1 MKAKIIV
8 GILVLGLACLSGCK
22 DSKAKGQK
30 QNEVTTENSNKESN
44 MDESNTD
51 ESKVQVY
58 REPTEEELKILEDCN
73 LSNDSMRKIKE
84 EGMNIGTQ
92 SFVDTAKIMLNY
104 LEEKYGEEFKV
115 VGGEI
120 PGIISGD
127 YSILA
132 EAVDGEHSG
141 EQFEVYYL
149 VDDDGNPYC
158 EDGYFAILKSAE
170 VQEYLQ
176 NIAQE
181 AGTDIKVIVSLEGN
195 VGEDYTK
202 ETTLREIEELNKNR
216 GVQIFIH
223 GYVRPEMSDE
233 EFQEQVQKLEE
244 KLNQT
249 DLCIKYT
256 VFRLI
261 DNKKYDYIQEDSDID
276 IAFPRGTQDEEE
288 YNLRYHVYIRGKE

>member
-1 MKAKIIV
+1 MKTKIIV

-30 QNEVTTENSNKESN
+30 QNEVPTENSNEESN

-104 LEEKYGEEFKV
+104 LREKYGEEFKV

-149 VDDDGNPYC
+149 VDDAGNPYC

-176 NIAQE
+176 SIAQE
-181 AGTDIKVIVSLEGN
+181 AGTDIKVIVSLNGTVGKQYNKDTTIEGIQ
-195 VGEDYTK
+195 K
-202 ETTLREIEELNKNR
+202 LNKNK
-216 GVQIFIH
+216 GIQIFIH
-223 GYVRPEMSDE
+223 GYMRPEVSDE
-233 EFQEQVQKLEE
+233 EFQKQIKKLEE
-244 KLNQT
+244 KLKQT

-256 VFRLI
+256 VVRLN
-261 DNKKYDYIQEDSDID
+261 DDKKFDYIQEYSDIS
-276 IAFPRGTQDEEE
+276 IAFPRGTSVEEE
-288 YNLRYHVYIRGKE
+288 YNLRYHAYIEGEE

>member
-22 DSKAKGQK
+22 DSKGKEQK
-30 QNEVTTENSNKESN
+30 QNKVATEDNKE
-44 MDESNTD
+44 ES
-51 ESKVQVY
+51 EVQVY
-58 REPTEEELKILEDCN
+58 REPTEEELQMLEDCN
-73 LSNDSMRKIKE
+73 ISNDAMRKIKE

-104 LEEKYGEEFKV
+104 LREKYGEEFKV

-158 EDGYFAILKSAE
+158 EDGYFAILKRAE

-181 AGTDIKVIVSLEGN
+181 AGTDIKVIVSLNGTVGKQYDKDTTIEGIQ
-195 VGEDYTK
+195 K
-202 ETTLREIEELNKNR
+202 LNKNK
-216 GVQIFIH
+216 GIQIFIH
-223 GYVRPEMSDE
+223 GYMRPEVSDE
-233 EFQEQVQKLEE
+233 EFQKQIKKLEE
-244 KLNQT
+244 KLKQT

-256 VFRLI
+256 VVRLN
-261 DNKKYDYIQEDSDID
+261 DDKKFDYIQKYSDID
-276 IAFPRGTQDEEE
+276 IAFPRGTEAEEK
-288 YNLRYHVYIRGKE
+288 YNLKYHEYIRGKE

>member
-22 DSKAKGQK
+22 DSKGKEQK
-30 QNEVTTENSNKESN
+30 QNKVATEDNKE
-44 MDESNTD
+44 ES
-51 ESKVQVY
+51 EVQVY
-58 REPTEEELKILEDCN
+58 REPTEEELQILEDCN
-73 LSNDSMRKIKE
+73 ISNDSMRKIKK

-132 EAVDGEHSG
+132 EAVYGEHSG

-158 EDGYFAILKSAE
+158 EDGYFAILKRAE

-176 NIAQE
+176 KIAQE
-181 AGTDIKVIVSLEGN
+181 AGVDIKVIVSLNGE
-195 VGEDYTK
+195 VGENYK
-202 ETTLREIEELNKNR
+202 KKTTLNEIKQLSRNR
-216 GVQIFIH
+216 GIQIFIH
-223 GYVRPEMSDE
+223 GYMRQEVSNE
-233 EFQEQVQKLEE
+233 EFERQVGELEE
-244 KLNQT
+244 KLENT
-249 DLCIKYT
+249 GFNIKYS
-256 VFRLI
+256 VERLLNNEAFDSI
-261 DNKKYDYIQEDSDID
+261 NKWSDVERVL
-276 IAFPRGTQDEEE
+276 PNTLELDEK
-288 YNLRYHVYIRGKE
+288 YNLRYYKNIKPEYANGE

>member
-22 DSKAKGQK
+22 DSKGKEQK
-30 QNEVTTENSNKESN
+30 QNKVATEDNKE
-44 MDESNTD
+44 ES
-51 ESKVQVY
+51 EVQVY
-58 REPTEEELKILEDCN
+58 REPTEEELQMLEDCN
-73 LSNDSMRKIKE
+73 ISNDAMRKIKE

-104 LEEKYGEEFKV
+104 LREKYGEEFKV

-149 VDDDGNPYC
+149 VDDAGNPYC

-170 VQEYLQ
+170 FQQMMQERADATGEGWKVFAVLDGTYGEKYKKDTILSENDLEILQ
-176 NIAQE
+176 
-181 AGTDIKVIVSLEGN
+181 
-195 VGEDYTK
+195 GE
-202 ETTLREIEELNKNR
+202 
-216 GVQIFIH
+216 
-223 GYVRPEMSDE
+223 VRCVMKPEKS
-233 EFQEQVQKLEE
+233 
-244 KLNQT
+244 
-249 DLCIKYT
+249 
-256 VFRLI
+256 
-261 DNKKYDYIQEDSDID
+261 
-276 IAFPRGTQDEEE
+276 EEE
-288 YNLRYHVYIRGKE
+288 YEQQKEELEQVNSDMSGIGKNVNILYCQMLKQEEYDKLQTFEDFMDVLLRHNEKTPLYKGGKGS

>member
-22 DSKAKGQK
+22 DSKGKEQK
-30 QNEVTTENSNKESN
+30 QNKVATEDNKE
-44 MDESNTD
+44 ES
-51 ESKVQVY
+51 EVQVY
-58 REPTEEELKILEDCN
+58 REPTEEELQMLEDCN
-73 LSNDSMRKIKE
+73 ISNDSMRKIKE

-104 LEEKYGEEFKV
+104 LREKYGEEFKV

-158 EDGYFAILKSAE
+158 EDGYFAILKRAE

-181 AGTDIKVIVSLEGN
+181 AGTDIKVIVSLNGTVGKQYDKDTTIEGIQ
-195 VGEDYTK
+195 K
-202 ETTLREIEELNKNR
+202 LNKNK
-216 GVQIFIH
+216 GIQIFIH
-223 GYVRPEMSDE
+223 GYMRPEVSDE
-233 EFQEQVQKLEE
+233 EFQKQIKKLEE
-244 KLNQT
+244 KLKQT

-256 VFRLI
+256 VVRLN
-261 DNKKYDYIQEDSDID
+261 DDKKFDYIQKYSDID
-276 IAFPRGTQDEEE
+276 IAFPRGTEAEEK
-288 YNLRYHVYIRGKE
+288 YNLKYHEYIRGKE

>member
-22 DSKAKGQK
+22 DSKGKEQK
-30 QNEVTTENSNKESN
+30 QNKVATEDNKE
-44 MDESNTD
+44 ES
-51 ESKVQVY
+51 EVQVY
-58 REPTEEELKILEDCN
+58 REPTEEELQMLEDCN
-73 LSNDSMRKIKE
+73 ISNDSMRKIKE

-158 EDGYFAILKSAE
+158 KDGYFAILKSDE
-170 VQEYLQ
+170 FQQMMQERANETGEGWKVFAVLT
-176 NIAQE
+176 
-181 AGTDIKVIVSLEGN
+181 GTYGEEYTENVMLSDIDSS
-195 VGEDYTK
+195 
-202 ETTLREIEELNKNR
+202 TLR
-216 GVQIFIH
+216 GV
-223 GYVRPEMSDE
+223 VRCVMSPEKSDE
-233 EFQEQVQKLEE
+233 EYEQAKEELKQKNSDLSGMGNGVRILYCQMLKLEE
-244 KLNQT
+244 YDKLQT
-249 DLCIKYT
+249 
-256 VFRLI
+256 F
-261 DNKKYDYIQEDSDID
+261 EDIVDVLGRHTD
-276 IAFPRGTQDEEE
+276 TEPL
-288 YNLRYHVYIRGKE
+288 YKGKDSE

>member
-22 DSKAKGQK
+22 DSKGKEQK
-30 QNEVTTENSNKESN
+30 QNKVATEDNKE
-44 MDESNTD
+44 ES
-51 ESKVQVY
+51 EVQVY
-58 REPTEEELKILEDCN
+58 REPTEEELQMLEDCN
-73 LSNDSMRKIKE
+73 ISNDAMRKIKE

-104 LEEKYGEEFKV
+104 LREKYGEEFKV

-149 VDDDGNPYC
+149 VDDAGNPYC

-170 VQEYLQ
+170 FQQMMQERADATGEGWKVFAVLDGTYGEKYKKDTILSENDLEILQ
-176 NIAQE
+176 
-181 AGTDIKVIVSLEGN
+181 
-195 VGEDYTK
+195 GE
-202 ETTLREIEELNKNR
+202 
-216 GVQIFIH
+216 
-223 GYVRPEMSDE
+223 VRCVMKPEKS
-233 EFQEQVQKLEE
+233 
-244 KLNQT
+244 
-249 DLCIKYT
+249 
-256 VFRLI
+256 
-261 DNKKYDYIQEDSDID
+261 
-276 IAFPRGTQDEEE
+276 EEE
-288 YNLRYHVYIRGKE
+288 YEQQKEELEQVNSDMSGIGKNVNILYCQMLKQEEYDKLQTFEDFMDVLLRHNEKTPLYKGGKWS

>member
-22 DSKAKGQK
+22 DSKGKEQK
-30 QNEVTTENSNKESN
+30 QNKVATEDNKE
-44 MDESNTD
+44 ES
-51 ESKVQVY
+51 ELQVY
-58 REPTEEELKILEDCN
+58 REPTEEELQILEDCN
-73 LSNDSMRKIKE
+73 ISNDSMRKIKE

-158 EDGYFAILKSAE
+158 EDGYFAILKRAE
-170 VQEYLQ
+170 VQEYFQ

-181 AGTDIKVIVSLEGN
+181 ADVDIKVIVSLNGN

-202 ETTLREIEELNKNR
+202 ETTLSEIEKLSRDR
-216 GVQIFIH
+216 GIQVFIH
-223 GYVRPEMSDE
+223 GYVRPEMLDE
-233 EFQEQVQKLEE
+233 EFEKQVGALEE
-244 KLNQT
+244 KLGNT
-249 DLCIKYT
+249 GFNIKYSVERLLNNE
-256 VFRLI
+256 VFDSI
-261 DNKKYDYIQEDSDID
+261 NKWSDVERVL
-276 IAFPRGTQDEEE
+276 PNTLELDEK
-288 YNLRYHVYIRGKE
+288 YNLRYYKNIKAKDANGE

>member
-1 MKAKIIV
+1 MKTKIIV
-8 GILVLGLACLSGCK
+8 GILVLGLVCLSGCK
-22 DSKAKGQK
+22 GSKAKGQK
-30 QNEVTTENSNKESN
+30 QNEVTTENSSEESN
-44 MDESNTD
+44 RDESNTD

-104 LEEKYGEEFKV
+104 LREKYGEEFKV

-149 VDDDGNPYC
+149 VDDAGNPYC

-170 VQEYLQ
+170 FQQMMQERADATGEGWKVFAVLDGTYGEKYKKDTILSENDLEILQ
-176 NIAQE
+176 
-181 AGTDIKVIVSLEGN
+181 
-195 VGEDYTK
+195 GE
-202 ETTLREIEELNKNR
+202 
-216 GVQIFIH
+216 
-223 GYVRPEMSDE
+223 VRCVMKPEKS
-233 EFQEQVQKLEE
+233 
-244 KLNQT
+244 
-249 DLCIKYT
+249 
-256 VFRLI
+256 
-261 DNKKYDYIQEDSDID
+261 
-276 IAFPRGTQDEEE
+276 EEE
-288 YNLRYHVYIRGKE
+288 YEQQKEELEQVNSDMSGIGKNVNILYCQMLKQEEYDKLQTFEDFMDVLLRHNEKTPLYKGGKWS

>member
-1 MKAKIIV
+1 MKTKIIV

-22 DSKAKGQK
+22 GSKAKGQK
-30 QNEVTTENSNKESN
+30 QNEVTTENNKEENSN
-44 MDESNTD
+44 EESNTD
-51 ESKVQVY
+51 ESEVQVY
-58 REPTEEELKILEDCN
+58 REPTEEELQMLEDCN
-73 LSNDSMRKIKE
+73 ISNDSMRKIKE

-181 AGTDIKVIVSLEGN
+181 AGTDIKVIVSLNGTVGKQYDRDTTIEGIQ
-195 VGEDYTK
+195 K
-202 ETTLREIEELNKNR
+202 LNKNK
-216 GVQIFIH
+216 GIQIFIH
-223 GYVRPEMSDE
+223 GYMRPEVSDE
-233 EFQEQVQKLEE
+233 EFQKQVKKLEE
-244 KLNQT
+244 KLKQT
-249 DLCIKYT
+249 DLCIRYT
-256 VFRLI
+256 VVRLN
-261 DNKKYDYIQEDSDID
+261 DDKKFDYIQKYSDID
-276 IAFPRGTQDEEE
+276 IAFPRGTEAEEK
-288 YNLRYHVYIRGKE
+288 YNLKYHEYIRGKE

>member
-22 DSKAKGQK
+22 DSKGKEQK
-30 QNEVTTENSNKESN
+30 QNKVATEDNKE
-44 MDESNTD
+44 ES
-51 ESKVQVY
+51 EVQVY
-58 REPTEEELKILEDCN
+58 REPTEEELQMLEDCN
-73 LSNDSMRKIKE
+73 ISNDSMRKIKE

-132 EAVDGEHSG
+132 EAVYGEHSG

-158 EDGYFAILKSAE
+158 EDGYFAILKRAE

-176 NIAQE
+176 KIAQE
-181 AGTDIKVIVSLEGN
+181 AGVDIKVIVSLNGE
-195 VGEDYTK
+195 VGENYK
-202 ETTLREIEELNKNR
+202 KKTTLNEIKQLSRNR
-216 GVQIFIH
+216 GIQIFIH
-223 GYVRPEMSDE
+223 GYMRQEVSNE
-233 EFQEQVQKLEE
+233 EFERQVGELEE
-244 KLNQT
+244 KLENT
-249 DLCIKYT
+249 GFNIKYS
-256 VFRLI
+256 VERLLNNEAFDSI
-261 DNKKYDYIQEDSDID
+261 NKWSDVERVL
-276 IAFPRGTQDEEE
+276 PNTLELDEK
-288 YNLRYHVYIRGKE
+288 YNLRYYKNIKPEYANGE

>member
-22 DSKAKGQK
+22 DSKGKEQK
-30 QNEVTTENSNKESN
+30 QNKVATEDNKE
-44 MDESNTD
+44 ES
-51 ESKVQVY
+51 EVQVY
-58 REPTEEELKILEDCN
+58 REPTEEELQMLEDCN
-73 LSNDSMRKIKE
+73 ISNDSMRKIKE

-158 EDGYFAILKSAE
+158 EDGYFAILKRAE

-176 NIAQE
+176 KIAQE
-181 AGTDIKVIVSLEGN
+181 AGVDIKVIVSLNGN
-195 VGEDYTK
+195 VGKKYNKDTTVEEMLSMGEEIEVNIFGYMK
-202 ETTLREIEELNKNR
+202 PETTEEQFEEQTTILQKKFEKT
-216 GVQIFIH
+216 GFYMD
-223 GYVRPEMSDE
+223 YVVWRLLSN
-233 EFQEQVQKLEE
+233 E
-244 KLNQT
+244 K
-249 DLCIKYT
+249 
-256 VFRLI
+256 F
-261 DNKKYDYIQEDSDID
+261 DYIQTYSDID
-276 IAFPRGTQDEEE
+276 FVFQRGVISEED
-288 YNLRYHVYIRGKE
+288 YDLRVYKYIKPSK

>member
-8 GILVLGLACLSGCK
+8 GILLLGLACLSGCK

-30 QNEVTTENSNKESN
+30 QNEVTDESNKE
-44 MDESNTD
+44 ES
-51 ESKVQVY
+51 EMQVY
-58 REPTEEELKILEDCN
+58 REPTEEELQILEDCN

-104 LEEKYGEEFKV
+104 LREKYGEEFKV

-158 EDGYFAILKSAE
+158 EDGYFAILKGAE

-176 NIAQE
+176 NIAQK
-181 AGTDIKVIVSLEGN
+181 AGVDIKVIAALDGN
-195 VGEDYTK
+195 VTK
-202 ETTLREIEELNKNR
+202 KYNKDTTIEEIENLNRKR
-216 GVQIFIH
+216 GIQIYIY

-233 EFQEQVQKLEE
+233 VFQEQAQKLETE
-244 KLNQT
+244 LKKNNLR
-249 DLCIKYT
+249 ISYT

-261 DNKKYDYIQEDSDID
+261 DNEKYDYIQEYSDID
-276 IAFPRGTQDEEE
+276 IAFPRGTSSEEE
-288 YNLRYHVYIRGKE
+288 YNLRYDEYIKGKE

>member
-1 MKAKIIV
+1 MKTKIIV

-22 DSKAKGQK
+22 DSKGKEQK
-30 QNEVTTENSNKESN
+30 QNKVATEDNKE
-44 MDESNTD
+44 ES
-51 ESKVQVY
+51 EVQVY
-58 REPTEEELKILEDCN
+58 REPTEEELQILEDCN
-73 LSNDSMRKIKE
+73 ISNDSMRKIKK

-132 EAVDGEHSG
+132 EAVEGEHSG

-158 EDGYFAILKSAE
+158 EDGYFAILKRAE

-195 VGEDYTK
+195 VGKKYNKDITVE
-202 ETTLREIEELNKNR
+202 EIKNLNKK
-216 GVQIFIH
+216 GKIEIYFF

-233 EFQEQVQKLEE
+233 EFQKQVKKLEE
-244 KLNQT
+244 QLRETN
-249 DLCIKYT
+249 LCIDYT
-256 VFRLI
+256 VWRLI
-261 DNKKYDYIQEDSDID
+261 DNEKFDYIQEYSDIS
-276 IAFPRGTQDEEE
+276 IAFPRGTDSEEK
-288 YNLRYHVYIRGKE
+288 YNLRYDEYIRGKE

>member
-22 DSKAKGQK
+22 DSKGKEQK
-30 QNEVTTENSNKESN
+30 QNKVATEDNKE
-44 MDESNTD
+44 ES
-51 ESKVQVY
+51 EVQVY
-58 REPTEEELKILEDCN
+58 REPTEEELQMLEDCN
-73 LSNDSMRKIKE
+73 ISNDSMRKIKE

-158 EDGYFAILKSAE
+158 EDGYFAILKRAE

-176 NIAQE
+176 KIAQE
-181 AGTDIKVIVSLEGN
+181 AGVDIKVIVSLNGN
-195 VGEDYTK
+195 VGKKYNKDTTVEEMLSMGEEIEVNIFGYMK
-202 ETTLREIEELNKNR
+202 PETTEEQFEEQTTILQKKFEKN
-216 GVQIFIH
+216 GFYMD
-223 GYVRPEMSDE
+223 YVVWRLLSN
-233 EFQEQVQKLEE
+233 E
-244 KLNQT
+244 K
-249 DLCIKYT
+249 
-256 VFRLI
+256 F
-261 DNKKYDYIQEDSDID
+261 DYIQTYSDID
-276 IAFPRGTQDEEE
+276 FVFQRGVISEED
-288 YNLRYHVYIRGKE
+288 YDLRVYKYIKPSK

>member
-1 MKAKIIV
+1 MKTKIIV

-30 QNEVTTENSNKESN
+30 QNEVTTENSSEESN

-132 EAVDGEHSG
+132 EAVEGEHSG

-158 EDGYFAILKSAE
+158 EDGYFAILKRAE

-176 NIAQE
+176 NMAE
-181 AGTDIKVIVSLEGN
+181 DAGTDIKVIVSLQGN
-195 VGEDYTK
+195 VRKKYNKD
-202 ETTLREIEELNKNR
+202 TTVEEMKSLNRKGKIEIY
-216 GVQIFIH
+216 IF

-233 EFQEQVQKLEE
+233 EFQKQVKNLEE
-244 KLNQT
+244 KLKQT
-249 DLCIKYT
+249 KLCIDYT
-256 VFRLI
+256 VFRLN
-261 DNKKYDYIQEDSDID
+261 DDKKFDYIQRYSDIS
-276 IAFPRGTQDEEE
+276 IALPRGTSSEEK
-288 YNLRYHVYIRGKE
+288 YNLRYDAYIEGEE